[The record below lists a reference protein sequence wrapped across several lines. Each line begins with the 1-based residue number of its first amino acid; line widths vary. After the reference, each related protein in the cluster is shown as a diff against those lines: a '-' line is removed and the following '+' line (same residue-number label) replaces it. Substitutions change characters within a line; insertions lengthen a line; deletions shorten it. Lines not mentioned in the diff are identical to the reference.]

1 MIVVDNSWETIN
13 HVTDI
18 MCFFVVISYGDGSN
32 SVLNTIVTKIYD
44 LHGRKL
50 VKQLI
55 LFLLEISLPHTLWE
69 AEWN

>member
-1 MIVVDNSWETIN
+1 
-13 HVTDI
+13 

-55 LFLLEISLPHTLWE
+55 LFLLEISLPRTLWE
-69 AEWN
+69 AE